1 MGTVAERLTVEGRT
15 AHILRSP
22 NAAVTVAEAE
32 IEVAYVFKARS
43 AVIYLGYCYW
53 NL

>member
-1 MGTVAERLTVEGRT
+1 LVCVAERLTREGRT

-22 NAAVTVAEAE
+22 NAAVADEEAE
-32 IEVAYVFKARS
+32 IEVAYVFETRS
-43 AVIYLGYCYW
+43 AVIFLGYCYW